1 MIDDIRMISESN
13 IRNISWRLI
22 LIEVQGRYLI
32 FLVRELFDGIPEI
45 KGFPLF
51 VFEIV

>member
-1 MIDDIRMISESN
+1 MIGESN
-13 IRNISWRLI
+13 ISNISWRF
-22 LIEVQGRYLI
+22 IEVEGRYLI
-32 FLVRELFDGIPEI
+32 FLIRELLDGISEI